1 MANQFL
7 KLRRSSVPGKRPDT
21 GSLDY
26 GEIALNT
33 YDGLAFMKK
42 SGSNGEEIV
51 AIGST
56 GSFTGSFFGS
66 LQGTSSWAINA
77 LTASSAD
84 NFTVRGTL
92 TAQTIVVQV
101 ITSSTEFVTGSLIV
115 SGALNV
121 FGGITG
127 SLNGTASW
135 ATNAQTASY
144 VPASAIAG
152 LNLSRITTGSI
163 TASVDVDPNNLFLI
177 KSGSNTYFNI
187 ANNSDTTLYSNQFI
201 VRNFTTQNPVLTV
214 SQSIVQFATQSSNPT
229 NPAKGGDIWFTSTEL
244 YVGLN

>member
-7 KLRRSSVPGKRPDT
+7 KLRRSSVPGRRPDT

-33 YDGLAFMKK
+33 YDGLAFIKK

-66 LQGTSSWAINA
+66 LQGTSSWATNA

-115 SGALNV
+115 SGGLNV
-121 FGGITG
+121 FNGITG

-135 ATNAQTASY
+135 AINAISASY
-144 VPASAIAG
+144 VPASAIVG

-177 KSGSNTYFNI
+177 RSGSNTYFNI
-187 ANNSDTTLYSNQFI
+187 ANNSNTTISSNQFI

-214 SQSIVQFATQSSNPT
+214 SQSVVQFATQSSNPI

-244 YVGLN
+244 YVGLD